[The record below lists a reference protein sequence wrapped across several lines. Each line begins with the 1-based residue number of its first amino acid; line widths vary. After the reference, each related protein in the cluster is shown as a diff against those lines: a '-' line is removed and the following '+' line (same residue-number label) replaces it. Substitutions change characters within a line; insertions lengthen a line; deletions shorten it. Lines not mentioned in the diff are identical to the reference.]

1 MQGIQEQLFVFLR
14 ASSDKITLLHG
25 ETLRGRVLAS
35 LGPYFFLC
43 LPMRKRTRDVMLV
56 LDTQLGGWQERAGTT
71 QNHSP
76 FRSQGQMRCFPGSGC
91 FSSVASHLRPRG
103 VWPGPG
109 GVSSRRTVH
118 SPPPHDCLQPRSQL
132 PSASADSKLL
142 CELANWH
149 LIMAICAQSESWLP
163 RDASP
168 LASFQSDAGFSVL
181 AKMSASDTSNR
192 N

>member
-118 SPPPHDCLQPRSQL
+118 SPPPPRLPAASQPAALRLCRFQ
-132 PSASADSKLL
+132 ASLRTG
-142 CELANWH
+142 ELAPNHGH
-149 LIMAICAQSESWLP
+149 LRAE
-163 RDASP
+163 R
-168 LASFQSDAGFSVL
+168 VL
-181 AKMSASDTSNR
+181 ATS
-192 N
+192 